1 MIISECQRNRTLGP
15 QHSATSVANWAKLSA
30 REAGFFLTLRE
41 AKLTFTLLLSR
52 GARESMDN
60 DISRRGFL
68 SQTLTGISAAWVSAN
83 WPAMLSAA
91 NHAHRA
97 AQSASLAK
105 FDFFSP
111 QQAAEVDAISARI
124 IPSTDTP
131 GAHEAG
137 VVFFIDRALATFAKD
152 NRTVYTDGLSELRV
166 KTQEMFP
173 SARRFSAATP
183 EQQDQI
189 LQALDGQPPA
199 AGGRRSPRGAAA
211 QSFFETVRVH
221 TIMGFL
227 IDPDSDK
234 RGNRDAAG
242 WKAIGREPEHMF
254 QPPFG
259 YYDKDY
265 PGWQPNPPADPE
277 KSKS

>member
-1 MIISECQRNRTLGP
+1 
-15 QHSATSVANWAKLSA
+15 
-30 REAGFFLTLRE
+30 
-41 AKLTFTLLLSR
+41 
-52 GARESMDN
+52 MDSN
-60 DISRRGFL
+60 LSRRGFL
-68 SQTLTGISAAWVSAN
+68 SQSLTGISAAWISAH

-91 NHAHRA
+91 AHARQA
-97 AQSASLAK
+97 AQSALPAK
-105 FDFFSP
+105 FEFFSAE
-111 QQAAEVDAISARI
+111 QAAEVDAISARI
-124 IPSTDTP
+124 IPTTDTP

-137 VVFFIDRALATFAKD
+137 VIFFIDRALVSFAKD
-152 NRTVYTDGLSELRV
+152 DQKIYAEGLPELQANVR
-166 KTQEMFP
+166 ELFP
-173 SARRFSAATP
+173 SIAKFSAATP

-189 LQALDGQPPA
+189 LQSLDEQSA
-199 AGGRRSPRGAAA
+199 AATGGRRSRRSAAA

-234 RGNRDAAG
+234 LGNRDAVG
-242 WKAIGREPEHMF
+242 WKVIGREREHMF

-265 PGWQPNPPADPE
+265 PGWQPNPSDAE